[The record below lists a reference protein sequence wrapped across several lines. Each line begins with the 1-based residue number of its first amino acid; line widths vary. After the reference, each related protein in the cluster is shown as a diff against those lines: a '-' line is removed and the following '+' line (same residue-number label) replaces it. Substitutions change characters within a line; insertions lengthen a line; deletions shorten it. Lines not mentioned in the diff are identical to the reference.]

1 MWCICLKMESGKST
15 DRSRILWQKRGDK
28 MFKKGDTV
36 VVLPTCHE
44 RSMIGKILT
53 VTSGEIKLTYSDG
66 IVVFTE
72 PKGRKGRERAF
83 LIKDLAL
90 HS

>member
-1 MWCICLKMESGKST
+1 MKSQRKNT
-15 DRSRILWQKRGDK
+15 TNGNRIGISWQKRGDN
-28 MFKKGDTV
+28 MFKRGDTV
-36 VVLPTCHE
+36 IVLPTCHE

-53 VTSGEIKLTYSDG
+53 VTSSEIKLTYSDG

>member
-1 MWCICLKMESGKST
+1 MF
-15 DRSRILWQKRGDK
+15 KRGD
-28 MFKKGDTV
+28 TV
-36 VVLPTCHE
+36 IVLPTCHE

-53 VTSGEIKLTYSDG
+53 VTSSEIKLTYSNG

-83 LIKDLAL
+83 LIEDLAL

>member
-1 MWCICLKMESGKST
+1 
-15 DRSRILWQKRGDK
+15 
-28 MFKKGDTV
+28 
-36 VVLPTCHE
+36 
-44 RSMIGKILT
+44 MIGEILT
-53 VTSGEIKLTYSDG
+53 VTSSEIKLTYSDG

-83 LIKDLAL
+83 LIEDLAL

>member
-1 MWCICLKMESGKST
+1 
-15 DRSRILWQKRGDK
+15 

-72 PKGRKGRERAF
+72 PKGRKGRKGRERAF
-83 LIKDLAL
+83 LIEDLAL
-90 HS
+90 HSKINML

>member
-1 MWCICLKMESGKST
+1 
-15 DRSRILWQKRGDK
+15 

-36 VVLPTCHE
+36 IVLPTCHE

-53 VTSGEIKLTYSDG
+53 VTSSEIKLTYSDG

-72 PKGRKGRERAF
+72 PEGRKGRKGRERAF
-83 LIKDLAL
+83 LIEDLAL

>member
-1 MWCICLKMESGKST
+1 MK
-15 DRSRILWQKRGDK
+15 ILANEIGISWQKRGDN
-28 MFKKGDTV
+28 MFKRGDTV
-36 VVLPTCHE
+36 IVLPTCHE

-72 PKGRKGRERAF
+72 PKGRKGMERAF
-83 LIKDLAL
+83 LIEDLAL

>member
-1 MWCICLKMESGKST
+1 MNSN
-15 DRSRILWQKRGDK
+15 RIGIQWQKRGDN
-28 MFKKGDTV
+28 MFKRGDTV
-36 VVLPTCHE
+36 IVLPTCHE
-44 RSMIGKILT
+44 KSMIGKILT
-53 VTSGEIKLTYSDG
+53 VTSSEIKLTYSDG

>member
-1 MWCICLKMESGKST
+1 
-15 DRSRILWQKRGDK
+15 
-28 MFKKGDTV
+28 
-36 VVLPTCHE
+36 
-44 RSMIGKILT
+44 MIGKILT
-53 VTSGEIKLTYSDG
+53 VTSSEIKLTYSDG

-72 PKGRKGRERAF
+72 LKGRKGRERAF

>member
-1 MWCICLKMESGKST
+1 
-15 DRSRILWQKRGDK
+15 
-28 MFKKGDTV
+28 MFEKGDTV
-36 VVLPTCHE
+36 IVLPTCHE

-53 VTSGEIKLTYSDG
+53 VTSSEIKLTYSDG

-72 PKGRKGRERAF
+72 SKGRKGRERAF